1 MLCCNEHFLNWAQYF
16 IEWPH
21 YMDVYIP
28 HTSRKVI
35 GQLRVSSHQLETKTG
50 QVLCIP
56 IAKSSW
62 KLCER
67 GTEHEDLFC
76 VGSELKAHKK
86 EICHSQT
93 QIRQVLIG
101 IHSRREAL
109 LRAGSSQIVH
119 QLWLT
124 QHFVSWFPFSRISTF
139 PLNRAA
145 PRIIPQKAEANRALR
160 QPCMSGVLDTMSFVS
175 PDCHRWHSNGF
186 RLYS

>member
-1 MLCCNEHFLNWAQYF
+1 MAVLYPKALDHPKGTSSPKDGLLKRSFSVLRGWF
-16 IEWPH
+16 IKRPR

-67 GTEHEDLFC
+67 GIEHEDLFC

-86 EICHSQT
+86 EICHS
-93 QIRQVLIG
+93 LC
-101 IHSRREAL
+101 
-109 LRAGSSQIVH
+109 
-119 QLWLT
+119 QLHHHLKIMERLT
-124 QHFVSWFPFSRISTF
+124 HDTLAKTYSNFKSIENQ
-139 PLNRAA
+139 PL
-145 PRIIPQKAEANRALR
+145 
-160 QPCMSGVLDTMSFVS
+160 
-175 PDCHRWHSNGF
+175 
-186 RLYS
+186 Y